1 MSSMRFMGL
10 IQSLIRTSSQ
20 TATLTSGHSLP
31 SRCSSYAAFLSH
43 NHHYGRGFADHR
55 PSEAPCDS
63 ASTSSSSIHHA
74 KQPSQPITVFPP
86 LLSHCT
92 SLLMPSVSAMT
103 RQCYPPSAQLIWS
116 HLQSLRHLTTN
127 QLLAGGRVPKPKKV
141 KYRALE
147 GSPCKRGI
155 CLKVYTTAPKKPNSA
170 NRKVTRIQLSN
181 GIKVIAYIPGEGHNL
196 QEHSMVLVRAGRVKD
211 LPGVK
216 YRVVRGRYDCAG
228 VKDRKR
234 SRSKYGAKRP
244 KAAV

>member
-1 MSSMRFMGL
+1 MISILTGV
-10 IQSLIRTSSQ
+10 LIRASQRSTTAALTPHSSSSRWMHVLS
-20 TATLTSGHSLP
+20 ATTLSSKTTDDQPP
-31 SRCSSYAAFLSH
+31 SSS
-43 NHHYGRGFADHR
+43 
-55 PSEAPCDS
+55 SE
-63 ASTSSSSIHHA
+63 STSSSTPCASSLLSSHPFPMIHPAH
-74 KQPSQPITVFPP
+74 PSLTQHHLPPP
-86 LLSHCT
+86 LTHRLS
-92 SLLMPSVSAMT
+92 
-103 RQCYPPSAQLIWS
+103 PSAQLLWS
-116 HLQSLRHLTTN
+116 QLQSLRHLTTN

-170 NRKVTRIQLSN
+170 NRKVTRVQLSN

-216 YRVVRGRYDCAG
+216 YRVIRGRYDCAG

-234 SRSKYGAKRP
+234 SRSKYGAKKP
-244 KAAV
+244 KVAT